1 MAIVVPPGALESHIT
16 EPWSFRTGIRLG
28 EHLVQ
33 QLKLCVLQ
41 SPLWWWKMGNGASWF
56 PTSPPPKLA
65 PILQTHP
72 LCRICLMKG
81 FCRICIFI
89 FQAID
94 EFNPLILQ
102 KQK

>member
-41 SPLWWWKMGNGASWF
+41 SLLWWWKMETEQAGSH
-56 PTSPPPKLA
+56 PH
-65 PILQTHP
+65 LQ
-72 LCRICLMKG
+72 
-81 FCRICIFI
+81 
-89 FQAID
+89 QS
-94 EFNPLILQ
+94 
-102 KQK
+102 